1 MVEKE
6 PQNEQTKEINGV
18 TITNLEISKIAMICD
33 YLVLDRFNDISS
45 FNRFEK
51 CFGPLLNKE
60 DPNFLIEVFQE
71 ICGPKKKYISFGRL
85 ISAYIKWKTNSSQN
99 DNFNKF
105 MNTVFNSMIKTQ
117 DEVIGKLEEGTRI
130 FSTRNTRGRKVI
142 SKFSVFTDSSK
153 NCIQG
158 FNIQYDDFFDSL
170 LCTKKKEGEDK
181 NINLEINFPPNGK
194 TILDRDGIS
203 HIAGKF
209 SVTNNVVKF
218 LIFKCRSGKTF
229 FIGDNSEDDGEK
241 IDLFMFGTSSCQL
254 KTLRIETI
262 NDKLAYLEPKFQ
274 PSMRVNQKIISF
286 DLIDEKYINEHII
299 NSQLIFEENEI
310 QNVPIENLDQKT
322 LLIPC
327 INDDAFMEKGSLEE
341 KISGKDYHEVY
352 KCYLVREKEEKEE
365 KKDEEEKEKE
375 GKKDEEEK
383 EKEEKEKEEKEK
395 EELKKSL
402 VEKTVQRVSLLRF
415 YSKKYKNK
423 ENLMVLKNKNI
434 NIQEEE
440 RVNMDKYL
448 AKIKL
453 FRKKVDNR
461 KELGKKEEKEN
472 VEEELEQDEDWVDNE
487 KKDEEEEK
495 KEDEKVVEEIK
506 EEEIKEEEKKED
518 EKVEEKKE
526 DEKVE
531 DKKEDEKVEDKKEDE
546 KVEDKKEDEKVEEIK
561 EEEKVEDKKED
572 EKVEE
577 IKEDEKVEEIKEDEK
592 VEDKKEDEKVEEIK
606 EDEKVEE
613 IKEDEKVEEKK
624 EEEIKKEIKV
634 EENKENE
641 NIIEEDKKEENNNI
655 IIEENKEKIITEDNK
670 ITIESNDINEIN
682 VEENDKKEEKI
693 RLRGKQPKR
702 LKRKQQNENNEDKKE
717 EKEEEKNEE
726 KLNIKI
732 EDKIEEKKEEK
743 KEILEIK
750 EQKDKIEDKKE
761 NDNNKLDNYE
771 SNKLEDID
779 EKKEKKEEKTE
790 EVQPK
795 KTFCASCIII

>member
-45 FNRFEK
+45 FIRFEK

-142 SKFSVFTDSSK
+142 SKFSVFTDSPK

-209 SVTNNVVKF
+209 SVTNNVIKF
-218 LIFKCRSGKTF
+218 LIFKCRSGKTLY
-229 FIGDNSEDDGEK
+229 IGDNSEEDGEK
-241 IDLFMFGTSSCQL
+241 IDLFIFGTSSCQL

-262 NDKLAYLEPKFQ
+262 NDKLAYIEPKFQ

-286 DLIDEKYINEHII
+286 DLIDEKYINDHII

-327 INDDAFMEKGSLEE
+327 INDDAFMEKESLEE
-341 KISGKDYHEVY
+341 KIGGKDYHEVY
-352 KCYLVREKEEKEE
+352 KCFLEREKE
-365 KKDEEEKEKE
+365 EKE

-383 EKEEKEKEEKEK
+383 EKEE
-395 EELKKSL
+395 LKKSL
-402 VEKTVQRVSLLRF
+402 IEKTVQRVSLLKF
-415 YSKKYKNK
+415 YSKKFKNK

-434 NIQEEE
+434 NIQEDE

-448 AKIKL
+448 AKIKF
-453 FRKKVDNR
+453 FRKKVDKR

-487 KKDEEEEK
+487 KKEYEEKKKEEKKEEEK
-495 KEDEKVVEEIK
+495 KEDEKV
-506 EEEIKEEEKKED
+506 EEIKEEEKKED
-518 EKVEEKKE
+518 EKVEE
-526 DEKVE
+526 
-531 DKKEDEKVEDKKEDE
+531 
-546 KVEDKKEDEKVEEIK
+546 IK
-561 EEEKVEDKKED
+561 EEEKKEN
-572 EKVEE
+572 EKAEE
-577 IKEDEKVEEIKEDEK
+577 IKEDEKIEEIKEEEIK
-592 VEDKKEDEKVEEIK
+592 GENIEEEIKGENKEEEIKENENLKEEDKKEDVKIEENKEDEIK
-606 EDEKVEE
+606 EENKVE
-613 IKEDEKVEEKK
+613 D
-624 EEEIKKEIKV
+624 
-634 EENKENE
+634 NKENE
-641 NIIEEDKKEENNNI
+641 NNTDEDKKEENNNI
-655 IIEENKEKIITEDNK
+655 NIEENKEKNISEYNK
-670 ITIESNDINEIN
+670 ITIESNEINEIN
-682 VEENDKKEEKI
+682 IEENDKKEEKI

-702 LKRKQQNENNEDKKE
+702 LKRKQQNEIDNQKIEDKKE
-717 EKEEEKNEE
+717 GGEEEKNEE
-726 KLNIKI
+726 KINNKI
-732 EDKIEEKKEEK
+732 E
-743 KEILEIK
+743 
-750 EQKDKIEDKKE
+750 DKIEDKKE
-761 NDNNKLDNYE
+761 NKNEIFEIKEKTDKIEDKKENENGNNKLDNYE
-771 SNKLEDID
+771 SNKIEDLE
-779 EKKEKKEEKTE
+779 EKKEKQYEKNE
-790 EVQPK
+790 EVQQK
-795 KTFCASCIII
+795 KTFCSSCIMI